1 MELTLAHTLPRDADA
16 VTASL
21 LDPGFVRAL
30 ADRCPA
36 LAEGRLLDYR
46 VEGDL
51 VERVAWF
58 RAEPSHLGPLFA
70 RLPAVCWVERVRWSR
85 EAREGRF
92 AVEPELPAVMA
103 RRVRC
108 DGVYS
113 IAAQGDQHTLRSVRV
128 TLAVRAPL
136 VGAAV
141 EARLCEM
148 LRAVFETE
156 AAVLGGGS

>member
-1 MELTLAHTLPRDADA
+1 MELTLAHALPRGVEA

-85 EAREGRF
+85 EAQEGRF
-92 AVEPELPAVMA
+92 VVEPELPAMAA

-113 IAAQGDQHTLRSVRV
+113 LAAQANQHTQRTVRI
-128 TLAVRAPL
+128 TLLVRAPL

-141 EARLCEM
+141 EARLGAM
-148 LRAVFETE
+148 LRAVFDAE
-156 AAVLGGGS
+156 AGLLGGGP

>member
-1 MELTLAHTLPRDADA
+1 MELALAHTLPRDVEA

-21 LDPGFVRAL
+21 LDPVFVRAL
-30 ADRCPA
+30 ADRCPT

-46 VEGDL
+46 AEGDL

-92 AVEPELPAVMA
+92 VVEPEVPAVMA
-103 RRVRC
+103 RRVHC

-113 IAAQGDQHTLRSVRV
+113 LAAQADRRTLRTVRV
-128 TLAVRAPL
+128 TLTVRAPL
-136 VGAAV
+136 VGAAA
-141 EARLCEM
+141 EARLGEL
-148 LRAVFETE
+148 LRAVFDAE
-156 AAVLGGGS
+156 AAALGGGA

>member
-1 MELTLAHTLPRDADA
+1 MELTLAHTLPRDVEA

-21 LDPGFVRAL
+21 LDPGFVGTL
-30 ADRCPA
+30 ADRCTA

-70 RLPAVCWVERVRWSR
+70 RLPAVCWLERVRWSR
-85 EAREGRF
+85 EARAGRF
-92 AVEPELPAVMA
+92 AVEPELPPVVA

-108 DGVYS
+108 HGVYS
-113 IAAQGDQHTLRSVRV
+113 LVAQGDQRTLRSVRV
-128 TLAVRAPL
+128 TLSVRAPL

-141 EARLCEM
+141 EARLAEM
-148 LRAVFETE
+148 LREVFEAE
-156 AAVLGGGS
+156 AAVLGGGP

>member
-1 MELTLAHTLPRDADA
+1 MELTLAHTLPRDVEA

-58 RAEPSHLGPLFA
+58 RAESSHLGALFA

-92 AVEPELPAVMA
+92 AVEPEVTAAMA

-108 DGVYS
+108 EGVYS
-113 IAAQGDQHTLRSVRV
+113 LAAQGDQRTLRAVRV
-128 TLAVRAPL
+128 ALTVRAPL

-141 EARLCEM
+141 EARVGEM
-148 LRAVFETE
+148 LRAVFDAE
-156 AAVLGGGS
+156 AALLGGAP